1 MRLRSNLTPTVLSA
15 LLAAAAGFALA
26 SPAAAQQS
34 QPSRNGQTLGLR
46 YLTWAGKTERTA
58 PLVATPAA
66 ASNAPRPAAI
76 IPRYASAPVDAP
88 PPQAQGQA
96 RETRYG
102 PARVNGLTPASAWLS
117 APSRAPAPVPYAAAP
132 PPAYAPTPA
141 PALPPPPYAAPPPA
155 YAPAPLPAP
164 AYRAVAEAP
173 PPPVYRPAPA
183 PVPRPMPA
191 PPPPPAAAPVP
202 AATVDAA
209 FDPMAP
215 RRDAPIFRMRSS
227 APPEPPVTAVSPD
240 LEFEQSQQPTPQPQ
254 SQPQPADPMAP
265 RRDAPIFR
273 MQGAAAAPTAAAQPA
288 APAPTP
294 APTPTYAAA
303 GQPVR
308 DSARYYSVHRAAGR
322 QPDATAMPT
331 SVYLD
336 HAPLNLTS
344 TPTST
349 DLAEPPAAP
358 AVTRTVNGRA
368 QVVTPN
374 EDPSLP

>member
-1 MRLRSNLTPTVLSA
+1 LTATFLLEREPSLRLRPNLTPTVLSA
-15 LLAAAAGFALA
+15 VLAAAAGFALA
-26 SPAAAQQS
+26 SPAAAQQG
-34 QPSRNGQTLGLR
+34 QPSRNGQALGLR
-46 YLTWAGKTERTA
+46 YLTWAGKAERVA

-66 ASNAPRPAAI
+66 PVNAPRPAAI
-76 IPRYASAPVDAP
+76 IPRSAADPHDEPTA
-88 PPQAQGQA
+88 QA

-117 APSRAPAPVPYAAAP
+117 APSYAPARAPAAVPYAAAP
-132 PPAYAPTPA
+132 PPAPASAP
-141 PALPPPPYAAPPPA
+141 LPPPPYAAPPPV

-164 AYRAVAEAP
+164 AYRAAADSP
-173 PPPVYRPAPA
+173 PPPVYRPVPPA
-183 PVPRPMPA
+183 RPMPA
-191 PPPPPAAAPVP
+191 PPPPAAPVP
-202 AATVDAA
+202 AAPVDAA

-215 RRDAPIFRMRSS
+215 RRDAPIFRMRAS
-227 APPEPPVTAVSPD
+227 APPEPPAAVISPEPE
-240 LEFEQSQQPTPQPQ
+240 LEPT
-254 SQPQPADPMAP
+254 PQPADPMAP

-273 MQGAAAAPTAAAQPA
+273 MQAAAAPPSA
-288 APAPTP
+288 APAPSP
-294 APTPTYAAA
+294 PPTYAAA
-303 GQPVR
+303 GQPAR

-336 HAPLNLTS
+336 HAPLNLTD
-344 TPTST
+344 TPTSA